1 MSILFVL
8 IVTAVIL
15 SYTHKIVY
23 SAKLILGIANL
34 FIGVVFFG
42 CYGTQL
48 IQKIFALPL
57 FFICGILFLY
67 EAFDNKKDI
76 LEKPD
81 IFQALLLFTVLP
93 ISNSFIGVGKPLP
106 EDGYIYYAMPDR

>member
-1 MSILFVL
+1 MDTQSFWNVIEQYNQNTIIIMSILFVL

-57 FFICGILFLY
+57 FLFAEFY
-67 EAFDNKKDI
+67 FFM
-76 LEKPD
+76 KPS
-81 IFQALLLFTVLP
+81 IIKRIYLKSLIYFKLCCFYCIA
-93 ISNSFIGVGKPLP
+93 
-106 EDGYIYYAMPDR
+106 YIQ